1 MKNLNNTSIDSRI
14 NAKGY
19 SIRTNLGYRNGVQVV
34 ASYSAMKNDREVAKA
49 SSKSDLLRQ
58 LK

>member
-1 MKNLNNTSIDSRI
+1 MKNLNNTIDSRI

-19 SIRTNLGYRNGVQVV
+19 SIRANLGYRNGVQVV

-49 SSKSDLLRQ
+49 SSKSALLR
-58 LK
+58 KI